1 VTPPTAA
8 AIVEIIDS
16 LNLSF
21 VGMSILVIG
30 QGELVGKPITKML
43 TSKGLKPQIADK
55 NTSNLPELLLSA
67 DIVISGTGQAGLI
80 TGAMIKP
87 GAVIIDAG
95 TAESNGGIVGDV
107 DFASVKDK
115 ASFIS
120 PVPGGVGP
128 VTVAKLLANVVK
140 VAQTKK

>member
-1 VTPPTAA
+1 
-8 AIVEIIDS
+8 
-16 LNLSF
+16 
-21 VGMSILVIG
+21 MSILVIG